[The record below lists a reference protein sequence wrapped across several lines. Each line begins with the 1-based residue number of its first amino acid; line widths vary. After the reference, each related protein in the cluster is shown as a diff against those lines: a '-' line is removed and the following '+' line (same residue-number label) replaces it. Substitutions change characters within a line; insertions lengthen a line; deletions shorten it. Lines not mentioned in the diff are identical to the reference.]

1 MTDSIQFNCAFCYYC
16 LLLIIMLLLMGPLSL
31 NAIVSVLLVD
41 VITQYLDVIFSNLCT
56 DPYQILIL

>member
-1 MTDSIQFNCAFCYYC
+1 MAGCIQSNCAFCYCC

-31 NAIVSVLLVD
+31 NAAILVLLVD

-56 DPYQILIL
+56 DRYQILIL